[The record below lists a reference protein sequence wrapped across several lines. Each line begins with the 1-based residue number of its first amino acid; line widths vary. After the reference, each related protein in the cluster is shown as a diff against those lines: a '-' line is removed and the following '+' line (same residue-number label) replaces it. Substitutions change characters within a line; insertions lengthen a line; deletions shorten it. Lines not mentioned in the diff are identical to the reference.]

1 MKTARCSVAPCL
13 ENQSMKD
20 KIRVGLFG
28 TNGHQILHKLKN
40 HPDAEL
46 AAVAGFPVS
55 TVEGLADTVE
65 VYESLEDMLE
75 DPEIDVVSL
84 CSPIRSNQGA
94 DAVACLKAG
103 KHVYAEKPGAHSEQ
117 ELKVILQ
124 TAQETRKEFH
134 EMADTIFHEP
144 YWSVRKLVQS
154 GKLGTVVQ
162 VYVQK
167 SYPLRPW
174 TRPQDEDTDGGLIRW
189 VGIHG
194 IRFLEHIT
202 GLRVVDVR
210 VFQTHLGN
218 KDPDKGLF
226 TASSWAMTL
235 ENGGVATMCANY
247 LNPKSFPT
255 WGNETVRVF
264 GTEGMV
270 EVTDGGT
277 HTHWYAPQEDMGSID
292 VSGSECKDFFDC
304 YMTHL
309 RHGEPMPMDLA
320 EELHPLHVV
329 LRAFEAAQTV

>member
-1 MKTARCSVAPCL
+1 
-13 ENQSMKD
+13 MKD
-20 KIRVGLFG
+20 KIRLGLYG
-28 TNGHQILHKLKN
+28 SNGHQINHKLTD

-46 AAVAGFPVS
+46 VTVSKLSAAAMENLPE
-55 TVEGLADTVE
+55 TVR
-65 VYESLEDMLE
+65 VYESLDDMLR
-75 DPEIDVVSL
+75 DPDIDAVSL
-84 CSPIRSNQGA
+84 CSPMRCEQGR
-94 DAVACLKAG
+94 DAIACLKAG
-103 KHVYAEKPGAHSEQ
+103 KHVYAEKPAALSEP
-117 ELKVILQ
+117 ELDAILR
-124 TAQETRKEFH
+124 AARESGKEFH
-134 EMADTIFHEP
+134 EMADTVFHEP
-144 YWSVRKLVQS
+144 YWSVRKLVLS
-154 GKLGTVVQ
+154 GKLGQVVQ

-174 TRPQDEDTDGGLIRW
+174 VRPQDEDTDGGLIRW

-202 GLRVVDVR
+202 GLRVRDVR

-218 KDPDKGLF
+218 KEPDRGLF

-277 HTHWYAPQEDMGSID
+277 HTHWYAPREDMGPVD
-292 VSGSECKDFFDC
+292 VSGSDCKDFFDS
-304 YMTHL
+304 YMAHL
-309 RHGEPMPMDLA
+309 RHGVPMPIDLE
-320 EELHPLHVV
+320 EELHPLRVV
-329 LRAFEAAQTV
+329 LRAFDAAESL

>member
-1 MKTARCSVAPCL
+1 MK
-13 ENQSMKD
+13 N
-20 KIRVGLFG
+20 KICIGLYG
-28 TNGHQILHKLKN
+28 SNGHQILNKLKK

-46 AAVAGFPVS
+46 VAVAGFSVGVLKDLS
-55 TVEGLADTVE
+55 GTVRT
-65 VYESLEDMLE
+65 YENLEAMLN
-75 DPEIDVVSL
+75 DPNIDLVSL
-84 CSPIRSNQGA
+84 CSPVRANQGA

-103 KHVYAEKPGAHSEQ
+103 KHVYAEKPGALSEQ
-117 ELKVILQ
+117 ELETILQ
-124 TAQETRKEFH
+124 TARETGKEFH
-134 EMADTIFHEP
+134 EMADTVFHEP
-144 YWSVRKLVQS
+144 YWSVLKLVRS
-154 GKLGTVVQ
+154 GKLGQVVQ

-174 TRPQDEDTDGGLIRW
+174 VRPQDEDTDGGLIRW

-202 GLRVVDVR
+202 GLRVKDVR

-218 KDPDKGLF
+218 KEPDRGLF

-255 WGNETVRVF
+255 WGNETVRIF

-277 HTHWYAPQEDMGSID
+277 HTHWYAPREDMGPVD
-292 VSGSECKDFFDC
+292 VSGSDCKDFFDS
-304 YMTHL
+304 YMAHL
-309 RHGEPMPMDLA
+309 RHGDPMPMDLE
-320 EELHPLHVV
+320 EELHPLRVV